1 MNIVERPYSPSAAY
15 ALVKAG
21 IPAVLAR
28 VYAARGIKSLS
39 EISNSADFLPH
50 SALKDADTAAD
61 ILIDAIATQR
71 RILIISDYD
80 ADGATACSIAI
91 RGLTAFGANVGY
103 LVPNRFDHGYG
114 LTVEIVQDAAALE
127 PKPSLIITVDNGISS
142 HAGID
147 RANALGM
154 EVLVTDH
161 HLPADTLPNARL
173 IVNPNRKDDTF
184 PSKALAGCGVM
195 WYVLWALEEKLLAK
209 GVMPIEP
216 GFTIESLLP
225 LLALGTVADV
235 VPLDANNR
243 ALVRTG
249 LDMIRTK
256 TSFVGIEALAVVA
269 RRDARQ
275 LTTGDIA
282 FGIGPRINAAGRL
295 ESMKTGIECLTTNN
309 PEYALELAK
318 RLHEINDTRR
328 KIEVDTVE
336 QACEQVASTV
346 GPDQYTAVAFQQD
359 WHKGVVGIV
368 ASRIRELV
376 YRPTF
381 IFGSDASGKLTGSGR
396 SIPGFNL
403 RDALDLISKRESGLL
418 LKFGGHAA
426 AAGCT
431 LREGGLESFMTH
443 FEAVARTLLTPAD
456 LNQQMDTD
464 GQLEPQEMSIET
476 VDQIRDEV
484 WGQAFPEPTFKD
496 TFRVIKAERIGE
508 DKSHIR
514 MTVVKG
520 AKAYLAVKFRA
531 GDQEVPSQITA
542 VYKLGAN
549 TFRGATTLQLLID
562 HFEAAKV
569 A

>member
-1 MNIVERPYSPSAAY
+1 MKIVERPYSPSAAY

-21 IPAVLAR
+21 IPAFLAR

-50 SALKDADTAAD
+50 TALKNAGAAAD
-61 ILIDAIATQR
+61 MLIDAIKTQR

-114 LTVEIVQDAAALE
+114 LTVEIVQEAALLE

-142 HAGID
+142 HIGID
-147 RANALGM
+147 RANELGM

-161 HLPADTLPNARL
+161 HLPADTLPNASL

-184 PSKALAGCGVM
+184 PSKSLAGCGVM
-195 WYVLWALEEKLLAK
+195 WYVLWALEEKLLAN

-225 LLALGTVADV
+225 LLAIGTVADV
-235 VPLDANNR
+235 VILDENNR

-256 TSFVGIEALAVVA
+256 TSFVGIEALAIVA

-275 LTTGDIA
+275 LTTGDIGFA
-282 FGIGPRINAAGRL
+282 IGPRINAAGRL
-295 ESMKTGIECLTTNN
+295 ESMKTGIECLTTND

-336 QACEQVASTV
+336 QACKQVADSV

-403 RDALDLISKRESGLL
+403 RDALDLISKREPGLI
-418 LKFGGHAA
+418 LKFGGHAV

-431 LREGGLESFMTH
+431 LREGGIESFMTH
-443 FEAVARTLLTPAD
+443 FEAVARSLLTPAD
-456 LNQQMDTD
+456 LNQQLDTD
-464 GQLEPQEMSIET
+464 GELEAQDMTIET
-476 VDQIRDEV
+476 VDHIRDEV
-484 WGQAFPEPTFKD
+484 WGNGFLEPTFKD
-496 TFRVIKAERIGE
+496 TFTVIKAERIGE

-520 AKAYLAVKFRA
+520 SKAYLAVKFRA
-531 GDQEVPSQITA
+531 GDQEVPSKILA

-562 HFEAAKV
+562 HFEPAKV